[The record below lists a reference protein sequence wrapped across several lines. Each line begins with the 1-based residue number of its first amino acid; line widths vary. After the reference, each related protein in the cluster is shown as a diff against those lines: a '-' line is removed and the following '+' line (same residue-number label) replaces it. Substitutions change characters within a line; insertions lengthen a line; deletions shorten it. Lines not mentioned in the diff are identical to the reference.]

1 MNDLEKAELQKSE
14 EAEISK
20 NSEEEQKAQN
30 IIAAIAETN
39 KNLDHMESLCKQV
52 RDIINGDTKKEEK
65 LQAVIFFN
73 AVKNVCN
80 AVTLLNNQLTP
91 EPAK

>member
-52 RDIINGDTKKEEK
+52 RDIINGDTKTDEK

-91 EPAK
+91 GQEQ

>member
-14 EAEISK
+14 EAEISN

-52 RDIINGDTKKEEK
+52 RDIINGDTKTDEK

>member
-14 EAEISK
+14 ETEISK
-20 NSEEEQKAQN
+20 ASEEKQKAQN

-52 RDIINGDTKKEEK
+52 RDIINGDTKTDEK

-91 EPAK
+91 EPVK

>member
-1 MNDLEKAELQKSE
+1 MNDLEKAELQKNE

-20 NSEEEQKAQN
+20 ASEEEQKAKN

-52 RDIINGDTKKEEK
+52 RDIINGDTKTEEK

-73 AVKNVCN
+73 AVKNVSN